1 MSWFDA
7 LSARWTRPDHPAVV
21 FGDVTVTYA
30 DLAARIARA
39 RGLLAG
45 LGVRRGD
52 GVALQ
57 MPRSLAFLELHLGA
71 LSMGAWTLPLNPA
84 YTAPEVSYALSDAR
98 PAVLVAPGARF
109 PKLDTAA
116 ASVRAVSAESARAR
130 LDAAPAVPAAAGVAD
145 DELAVL
151 CYTSGTTGRPKG
163 ARISHGN
170 LGFTVRALHDAW
182 RWSADDVLLHTL
194 PLFHI
199 HGLFVAQHG
208 ALFAGATAV
217 WMPRFDAAAVLDALP
232 RVGAT
237 VLMGVPTHYARILAL
252 PADHAPDLSGMR
264 LFTSGS
270 APLPARD
277 HAAFE
282 ARFGHRILERYGMTE
297 VGIVLSN
304 PYDGP
309 RVPGTV
315 GHPLPGVTVQVMDR
329 ETGAPLPDGDIGE
342 LWIRGPGVIA
352 GYHQRP
358 EATAEA
364 LAGGWMRSGDLAS
377 RDPDTG
383 VLRIVGRARD
393 MVISGGLNVYPAEVE
408 AALSEHPAVDRVAVV
423 GVPDDDLGERVVA
436 VVVARGPVEP
446 AALIAFARQTLAP
459 YKCPKE
465 VRLVDDLPR
474 NAMGKVQKHRI
485 RADW

>member
-1 MSWFDA
+1 
-7 LSARWTRPDHPAVV
+7 
-21 FGDVTVTYA
+21 
-30 DLAARIARA
+30 
-39 RGLLAG
+39 
-45 LGVRRGD
+45 
-52 GVALQ
+52 

-84 YTAPEVSYALSDAR
+84 YTPAEVSYAVGDAA
-98 PAVLVAPGARF
+98 PTALVVPDAVVPR
-109 PKLDTAA
+109 LDTSAA
-116 ASVRAVSAESARAR
+116 APRILTAERARAR
-130 LDAAPAVPAAAGVAD
+130 LDAAPPLPAVNNVPD
-145 DELAVL
+145 DALAVL

-163 ARISHGN
+163 ARISHAN

-182 RWSADDVLLHTL
+182 RWSAADVLLHTL

-208 ALFAGATAV
+208 ALFTGATAV
-217 WMPRFDAAAVLDALP
+217 WLPRFDAAEVLAAIP
-232 RVGAT
+232 RHRAT
-237 VLMGVPTHYARILAL
+237 VLMGVPTHYARLLAL
-252 PADHAPDLSGMR
+252 PADAPADLSSMR

-277 HAAFE
+277 HAAFA
-282 ARFGHRILERYGMTE
+282 ARFGHAILERYGMTE

-315 GHPLPGVTVQVMDR
+315 GRPLPGVTVEVVDQS
-329 ETGAPLPDGDIGE
+329 TGEPVQDGEIGE

-352 GYHQRP
+352 AYHARP

-364 LAGGWMRSGDLAS
+364 LAGGWMRSGDLATREPGTS
-377 RDPDTG
+377 A
-383 VLRIVGRARD
+383 LRIVGRARD

-408 AALSEHPAVDRVAVV
+408 AAVAEHPAVAEVAVL
-423 GVPDDDLGERVVA
+423 GLPDDDLGERVVA
-436 VVVARGPVEP
+436 AVVARGVADP
-446 AALIAFARQTLAP
+446 ADVIGFVRDRLAP

-465 VRLVDDLPR
+465 VRLLDALPR
-474 NAMGKVQKHRI
+474 NAMGKVQKQRL
-485 RADW
+485 RAEW